1 MRIRILMSFVVFSAA
16 ELVCA
21 NEPVVTNVKPDTAGG
36 KPNVLFVFT
45 DDQAVDT
52 IRAMGNSE
60 IQTPNFDRLVHSG
73 TTFTH
78 CYNMGSW
85 SPAVCVAS
93 RSMLLSGRSVWR
105 AQKIYDTAEQ
115 EREAGRWWPSYLK
128 GAGYRTYLT
137 GKWHVK
143 ASPEKSFDVVRH
155 VRGGMPK
162 EHPDGYNRPLA
173 DRVDPW
179 SPSDPRFGGFW
190 EGGRHW
196 SEIVADDAVDF
207 LRQAADEPAPFFM
220 YVAFNAPHDPRQS
233 PREFVEMYPPE
244 KISLPVNFLPEYPFK
259 DLIGCEPT
267 LRDEKLAPFPR
278 TERAI
283 RVHRAEYYAIVSHLD
298 RQIGRILDALKA
310 SGKEQNTWI
319 FFTADHGLAVGRH
332 GLVGKQ
338 NLYEHSVRVPFVA
351 VGPKAAAGERIDAP
365 IYLQDVMPT
374 ALELA
379 GVEKPAHVE
388 FHSLVPLLEKRQT
401 SSSYEAIYG
410 AYLGLQRMIEADGY
424 KLIVYPNA
432 KTLRLYHV
440 ADDPYELKD
449 LAGDPQYRVQITRLA
464 KALRKAQQQTGDA
477 LSLAGLLPDE

>member
-1 MRIRILMSFVVFSAA
+1 MSQTRLLLSLIFLISAVLADVKLADAA
-16 ELVCA
+16 EDHSG
-21 NEPVVTNVKPDTAGG
+21 PG
-36 KPNVLFVFT
+36 KPNILFVFT

-52 IRAMGNSE
+52 IRALGNQE
-60 IQTPNFDRLVHSG
+60 IQTPNLDRLVASG

-85 SPAVCVAS
+85 SPAVCIAS

-105 AQKIYDTAEQ
+105 AQKIYDSADD
-115 EREAGRWWPSYLK
+115 ERAAGRWWPAYLK
-128 GAGYRTYLT
+128 AAGYRTYLT

-155 VRGGMPK
+155 VRPGMPNDTP
-162 EHPDGYNRPLA
+162 EGYNRPLA
-173 DRVDPW
+173 DKEDAW

-190 EGGRHW
+190 QGGKHW
-196 SEIVADDAVDF
+196 SEVVADDAVDY
-207 LRQAADEPAPFFM
+207 LQQAAKEDNPFFM

-244 KISLPVNFLPEYPFK
+244 KVSLPENFLPEYPFK

-278 TERAI
+278 TAHSI
-283 RVHRAEYYAIVSHLD
+283 RVHRSEYYAIVSHLD
-298 RQIGRILDALKA
+298 RQIGRILDALKE
-310 SGKEQNTWI
+310 SGKQENTWV

-351 VGPKAAAGERIDAP
+351 VGPGVAAGEQINAA

-379 GVEKPAHVE
+379 GIAKPDHVD
-388 FHSLVPLLEKRQT
+388 FHSVLPLIRKQQAE
-401 SSSYEAIYG
+401 SNYPAIYG
-410 AYLGLQRMIEADGY
+410 AYLGLQRMIESEGF
-424 KLIVYPNA
+424 KLIIYPKANR
-432 KTLRLYHV
+432 LRLYHV
-440 ADDPYELKD
+440 AADPLEKVD
-449 LAGDPQYRVQITRLA
+449 LAEDPRYRPQIVRLG
-464 KALRKAQQQTGDA
+464 KALRASQQVTGDA
-477 LSLAGLLPDE
+477 LSLAAWLPAE